1 MIDLSGAHFHLLLNH
16 IPVLGTIFGVGVLI
30 YGWARKSPDIL
41 KVSLGFFVLAGLFA
55 GAVYLTGEAAED
67 AVEHL
72 PGISEALIDPHEDAG
87 FYALIAAGVLGVL
100 SLYGLWRYAGAAI
113 PTRFA
118 AVVLAVGLVS
128 SGVMGWTANLG
139 GQINHPEIR
148 PEATAASVDA
158 DADDADAEDPDAED
172 PDAEGS
178 ASDRAP
184 DKRETRRA
192 RAER

>member
-1 MIDLSGAHFHLLLNH
+1 MPSMIDLSGAHFHLLLNH
-16 IPVLGTIFGVGVLI
+16 IPVLGTIFGVGVLT
-30 YGWARKSPDIL
+30 YGWARKNPDIL

-72 PGISEALIDPHEDAG
+72 TGISEAVIDPHEDAAI
-87 FYALIAAGVLGVL
+87 YALIAAGVLGAL
-100 SLYGLWRYAGAAI
+100 SLYGLWRYAGTAI

-148 PEATAASVDA
+148 SEAAAASVDV
-158 DADDADAEDPDAED
+158 DTDDVDAEDVDAAD
-172 PDAEGS
+172 PETDPATDEQ
-178 ASDRAP
+178 
-184 DKRETRRA
+184 ETRRA
-192 RAER
+192 RDER